1 MSDSIQPNNQS
12 NSDSPL
18 PILAVI
24 FAFIFPLVGAILG
37 HVALSQMRQG
47 KINDTNKGL
56 AKAGVIV
63 GWVFTGLGILIFC
76 AYLALVAAFATA
88 AANSITY

>member
-18 PILAVI
+18 PILALI
-24 FAFIFPLVGAILG
+24 FSFIFPLVGAILG

-56 AKAGVIV
+56 ATAGVIM
-63 GWVFTGLGILIFC
+63 GWVFTGIVILC
-76 AYLALVAAFATA
+76 VGAYLALIVSVATA
-88 AANSITY
+88 VNSINY

>member
-18 PILAVI
+18 PVLALV

-47 KINDTNKGL
+47 RINRNNEGL
-56 AKAGVIV
+56 AKAGMIV
-63 GWVFTGLGILIFC
+63 GWVFTGLWIILAG
-76 AYLALVAAFATA
+76 AYLALIAAVVSAGSSY
-88 AANSITY
+88 NY

>member
-1 MSDSIQPNNQS
+1 MSDSIQPNNNQ

-18 PILAVI
+18 PILALI
-24 FAFIFPLVGAILG
+24 FSFIFPLVGAILG

-47 KINDTNKGL
+47 KINETNKGL

-63 GWVFTGLGILIFC
+63 GWVFTGIGILIFC
-76 AYLALVAAFATA
+76 AYLALIAAYA
-88 AANSITY
+88 AAVNSITY